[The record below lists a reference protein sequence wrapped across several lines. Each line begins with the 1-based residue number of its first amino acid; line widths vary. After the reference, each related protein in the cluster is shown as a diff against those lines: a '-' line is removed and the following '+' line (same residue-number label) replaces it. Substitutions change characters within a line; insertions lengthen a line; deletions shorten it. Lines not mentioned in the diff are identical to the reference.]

1 MEKAEGY
8 FRQNVKKRRGVTEN
22 LYGTVGSLMWAEL
35 KVTREKK
42 WEVRLWMPSWDDYAL
57 CCIVV

>member
-22 LYGTVGSLMWAEL
+22 LYGTVGSLM
-35 KVTREKK
+35 
-42 WEVRLWMPSWDDYAL
+42 
-57 CCIVV
+57 